1 MNSKQRDKIYMTYV
15 AKQSISQNVEAVI
28 RETVHIAGSSVNGDT
43 FRKTMCL
50 YVLRLLKL

>member
-28 RETVHIAGSSVNGDT
+28 RETVHIAGSSVSGDT